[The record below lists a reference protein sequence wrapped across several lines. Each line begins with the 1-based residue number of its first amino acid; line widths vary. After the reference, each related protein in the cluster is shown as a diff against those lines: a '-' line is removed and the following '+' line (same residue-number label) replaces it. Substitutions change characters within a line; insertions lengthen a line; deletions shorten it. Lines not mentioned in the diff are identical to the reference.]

1 MMINSYLNSST
12 GYSPFFLNYGYHPI
26 APVGLLK
33 GDEDI
38 KIESV
43 ENFVSGVQLIWNQA
57 TKYLLSSVEKQQK
70 YYNMHHRAVEHRI
83 GDLVLL
89 SSKNLSFKNIP
100 AKLQKK
106 FVGPFEVIEKIGS
119 QAYRLKLPDSWTIHD
134 VFHISLLKKWKTAVF
149 RADTTEPKEEL
160 HIEERKTEKIEKLLR
175 WKKTGRGQ
183 PHAYLVLWEG
193 LPLED
198 ASWEPTSYF
207 NPQELQSLLER
218 DSPPKEIS

>member
-1 MMINSYLNSST
+1 ME
-12 GYSPFFLNYGYHPI
+12 
-26 APVGLLK
+26 LLK
-33 GDEDI
+33 GDEEV
-38 KIESV
+38 KIEAV
-43 ENFVSGVQLIWNQA
+43 DNFVSRVKSVWDQA
-57 TKYLLSSVEKQQK
+57 KDNLLKSVKKQQQ
-70 YYNMHHRAVEHRI
+70 YYNLHHRVVEHRV

-119 QAYRLKLPDSWTIHD
+119 QAYRLNLPDSWKIHD
-134 VFHISLLKKWKTAVF
+134 VFHISLLKKWKTAVY
-149 RADTTEPKEEL
+149 RTENDEVVDEL
-160 HIEERKTEKIEKLLR
+160 NIDEKKKDVVEKLLR

-198 ASWEPTSYF
+198 ATWESANYF
-207 NPQELQSLLER
+207 NPQDLQSLLER
-218 DSPPKEIS
+218 DDPPEETS